1 MKKTYTSDI
10 KNMEEGKFVEIIGW
24 VYNKRVH
31 GNLFFIDLRDSK
43 GIIQI
48 TIKKD
53 IADNKSIDIAKE
65 IGRESSIKVLG
76 IVKKDPRA
84 PNGVEILCKKIEV
97 IGPAYQEFPIKPGAG
112 TRFLFDNRHL
122 YLRSKKVSAI
132 MKIRSALLYA
142 AREWFKENDFI
153 EINCPTFIT
162 AACEGGATLFPVD
175 YFGRKVYLSQSVQLY
190 QEAAIGGLEKVYSIQ
205 PSFRAELS
213 RTRRHLTEFW
223 QIEAEV
229 AFATLEDIMDIQEK
243 LLNHIVH
250 VLAKNCIEELEILG
264 KKIDEEIAEP
274 PYEKITYDEALNIL
288 QGKGVKIGWGEDF
301 GTDEEKA
308 LCEQFEK
315 PFFVTYYPRKA
326 KAFYHMPNEKNP
338 NIVRCADLLAPKGYG
353 EISGGGQRIH
363 DYKELLE
370 SIKIFNLNPSD
381 YEWYL
386 DLRKYG
392 SVPHSGFG
400 LGVERTLRWLL
411 ELSHIRSACLFP
423 RTPSRVYP

>member
-1 MKKTYTSDI
+1 MKTVYTSDI
-10 KNMEEGKFVEIIGW
+10 INMEEGKTIEILGW
-24 VYNKRVH
+24 VYNKRIH

-48 TIKKD
+48 TIKKG
-53 IADNKSIDIAKE
+53 IASDKSIEIVKE
-65 IGRESSIKVLG
+65 INKESSIKVLG

-84 PNGVEILCKKIEV
+84 PNGVEIICKEIEV
-97 IGPAYQEFPIKPGAG
+97 IGPSYQDFPIKPGAG
-112 TRFLFDNRHL
+112 TKFLFDNRHL
-122 YLRSKKVSAI
+122 YLRSRKVSAI
-132 MKIRSALLYA
+132 MKIRSAFLDA
-142 AREWFKENDFI
+142 AREWFKKNGFI
-153 EINCPTFIT
+153 EVDCPIFIT

-223 QIEAEV
+223 QIEAEI
-229 AFATLEDIMDIQEK
+229 AFAKLEDIMIIQEN

-250 VLAKNCIEELEILG
+250 TLAEKCIEEFKILG
-264 KKIDEEIAEP
+264 KKIDEKIAEP
-274 PYEKITYDEALNIL
+274 PYEKITYDEALDIL
-288 QGKGVKIGWGEDF
+288 HKNGVKIEWGEDF
-301 GTDEEKA
+301 GTDEEKV
-308 LCEQFEK
+308 LCNQFEK
-315 PFFVTYYPRKA
+315 PFFVTHYPRKA
-326 KAFYHMPNEKNP
+326 KAFYHMPDEERPEVVKC
-338 NIVRCADLLAPKGYG
+338 VDLLAPKGYG

-363 DYKELLE
+363 DHEELLG
-370 SIKIFNLNPSD
+370 SIKLFNLDPKD
-381 YEWYL
+381 YEWYI

-392 SVPHSGFG
+392 SIPHSGFG

-411 ELSHIRSACLFP
+411 ELPHIRSVCLFP